1 MTDMTPGEWAAVAV
15 CIVLLIA
22 TAWGTGRVQARRRRE
37 GRR

>member
-1 MTDMTPGEWAAVAV
+1 MTLDWIGTAV

>member
-1 MTDMTPGEWAAVAV
+1 MTDMSPAEWAGVIT
-15 CIVLLIA
+15 CIVLLVA